1 MIVAPK
7 YSRDS
12 SARESLIDRCDN
24 WGAAMRGATGRASQS
39 VASAEGAYRSPQP
52 WHAVPTPMP
61 AAVDRLDADIIEA
74 AVAVLSLHDHA
85 LLRARHVHQ
94 LDQRACIA
102 IARRAAGN
110 GAPRRATFRGS
121 MGMAYDALERA
132 LALPAV
138 IRRDRARDR
147 VRAILGAIAT

>member
-1 MIVAPK
+1 MTATPRRCGHASIIA
-7 YSRDS
+7 
-12 SARESLIDRCDN
+12 RCDN
-24 WGAAMRGATGRASQS
+24 WGAAMRWHSSSSQS
-39 VASAEGAYRSPQP
+39 AASAEGAYRSPQP

-61 AAVDRLDADIIEA
+61 AAVDRRDADIIEA

-85 LLRARHVHQ
+85 LLRARHVHR
-94 LDQRACIA
+94 LDQGACIA
-102 IARRAAGN
+102 IARRAAGI
-110 GAPRRATFRGS
+110 GAPRRAPWHEAITI
-121 MGMAYDALERA
+121 AYDALERA